1 MILKKGLLACAF
13 ALTIA
18 AAASVASAQV
28 TIDVGQI
35 TCAQFV
41 KYRVT
46 NPDNIAIWLSG
57 YSHGKQGTT
66 IVAREE
72 FKENI
77 PKLKA
82 ACALPENSALPVL
95 QVAAKLFATK

>member
-1 MILKKGLLACAF
+1 MIAKNCLLACIV
-13 ALTIA
+13 ALIVAPA
-18 AAASVASAQV
+18 ANAQV

-46 NPDNIAIWLSG
+46 SPDNLAIWLSG
-57 YSHGKQGTT
+57 YSHGKQNATV
-66 IVAREE
+66 VAREE

-77 PKLKA
+77 PKLKR
-82 ACALPENSALPVL
+82 ACMSPENATLPVM
-95 QVAAKLFATK
+95 QVAEKLFAGK